1 MADLSRWAREMKA
14 HLKEFRPKMYRDLL
28 KAGDLD
34 RVCQETAQRALEA
47 YWQMVDAGVEPH
59 EAWRVAR
66 VEYLLL
72 PSEKDVP
79 DEELFGTPGAPENL

>member
-47 YWQMVDAGVEPH
+47 
-59 EAWRVAR
+59 
-66 VEYLLL
+66 
-72 PSEKDVP
+72 
-79 DEELFGTPGAPENL
+79 